1 MKKTKRGFTIVELV
15 IVIAVIAIL
24 AAILIPVFANVTD
37 SANEASLKAEIKNAY
52 SAFVADV
59 ALDGDTYESIE
70 EYIFGDGTDYYKW
83 DASAGEDGKGAWVD
97 DDAFTKGA
105 EDFQSSK
112 AYNGFTLYIDNPAA
126 ATPTT

>member
-59 ALDGDTYESIE
+59 ALEGDTYESIE

-83 DASAGEDGKGAWVD
+83 DASAGEDGKGAWVTTT
-97 DDAFTKGA
+97 FTKGA
-105 EDFQSSK
+105 EDFESDE
-112 AYNGFTLYIDNPAA
+112 YNGFTLYIDNAAPAN
-126 ATPTT
+126 P